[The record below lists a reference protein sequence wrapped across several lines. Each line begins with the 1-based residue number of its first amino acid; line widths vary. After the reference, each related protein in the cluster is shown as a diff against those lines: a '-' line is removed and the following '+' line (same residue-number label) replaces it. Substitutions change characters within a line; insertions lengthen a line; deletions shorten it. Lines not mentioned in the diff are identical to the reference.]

1 MKLTKKIDAKKAL
14 QESERK
20 YQTLFEC
27 ANDAIFINQGR
38 YFVDCNTK
46 ACEIYGCSKDQI
58 IGKTYVDFSA
68 ERQPDGT
75 LSREKGLAII
85 KLAAKGTPQFFE
97 WKAKRYD
104 GTEFMAELSLTRID
118 SSGETFMFAIVRDIT
133 SRKKTEG
140 ALIEALREIEQFK
153 EQIQADNTYLREEIK
168 LSHNYDEIIGE
179 SGALQYVLQKIE
191 QIAPIDTTTIILGES
206 GVGKE
211 LVARAIHSA
220 SQRKDRPLVK
230 VNCATLPPSLIE
242 SELFGHE
249 KGAFT
254 GAFAKKVGRFELAD
268 GATLFLDEIGE
279 LPLELQPK
287 LLRVLQEGEFDR
299 LGSMGTIKTDVRIIA
314 ATNRN
319 LEEEV
324 RKGRF
329 REDLWYRLNVFPITI
344 PPLCQRKEDIPLL
357 VRTFVN
363 RLNKQLGKSIET
375 IPNSVLNSLM
385 GYSWPG
391 NIRELKNVIERAM
404 IICDGTVLSV
414 EIPKNPV
421 SMSNEDK
428 TLMDVEREY
437 LLKVLER
444 VYWKIE
450 GNNCAA
456 EITGLN
462 ASTLRSKMK
471 KLGIERPKF
480 KPSQ

>member
-1 MKLTKKIDAKKAL
+1 MRLTKKLNAKNAL
-14 QESERK
+14 KESESK

-27 ANDAIFINQGR
+27 ANDAIFVNQGR

-75 LSREKGLAII
+75 LSNEKGLAII
-85 KLAAKGTPQFFE
+85 KLAARGTPQFFE
-97 WKAKRYD
+97 WKAKKFD
-104 GTEFMAELSLTRID
+104 GTEFMAELSLNRID
-118 SSGETFMFAIVRDIT
+118 SSGETFMFAVVRDIT

-140 ALIEALREIEQFK
+140 ALLEALREIEQLK
-153 EQIQADNTYLREEIK
+153 ERIQADYTYLREEIK
-168 LSHNYDEIIGE
+168 LSHNYDEIIGQSE
-179 SGALQYVLQKIE
+179 ALNYVLRKVE

-220 SQRKDRPLVK
+220 SRRKNRPLVK
-230 VNCATLPPSLIE
+230 VNCTTLPSNLIE

-249 KGAFT
+249 RGAFT
-254 GAFAKKVGRFELAD
+254 GAFAKQVGRFELAD
-268 GATLFLDEIGE
+268 GATIFLDEIGE

-299 LGSMGTIKTDVRIIA
+299 LGSMKTIKTDVRIIA

-324 RKGRF
+324 RNGRF

-357 VRTFVN
+357 VSTFVN
-363 RLNKQLGKSIET
+363 RFNKLLGKSIKT
-375 IPNSVLNSLM
+375 IPNNVLNSLKE
-385 GYSWPG
+385 YSWPG

-404 IICDGTVLSV
+404 IICEGSVLSV
-414 EIPKNPV
+414 EIPKNSV
-421 SMSNEDK
+421 SRSDENK
-428 TLMDVEREY
+428 TLVEVEREY
-437 LLKVLER
+437 LLKILKR
-444 VYWKIE
+444 VHWKIE

-456 EITGLN
+456 HITGLN

-471 KLGIERPKF
+471 RLGIQRPNY
-480 KPSQ
+480 